1 MSLKVCNSTQY
12 ATFNYVSTTYQSWT
26 VPANVYTIN
35 VDAAGASGGN
45 GAATGGSGARVQT
58 NLIVTPGQTLYIY
71 IGKQG
76 SSTITTSGTFGGGG
90 GSGASGGRQ
99 GGGATDIRSTAGDLS
114 TRYVVAGGGGGSY
127 GNTCNSNGGDGGETG
142 ESPANSLSSP
152 CSVSTVPT
160 GGTSSGG
167 GSRGISSTGGV
178 AGDGTLGNGGNGGGT
193 YGGGGGGGYYG
204 GGGGS
209 TYGGGG
215 GSSFASATDCTD
227 TVFTTGYR
235 TGDGIIYF
243 QYEFVY
249 PTVLPSPIPSST
261 PSRLPSCPPTIS
273 NPSVAPSITPTSNPT
288 SNPSS
293 SPSNQPTACPTNLP
307 SCKPSVNPTAIP
319 SICPS
324 NHPTGPP
331 SALPTTL
338 PTLQPISVPSVPP
351 TLSPSN
357 RPSKQPASFPTN
369 LPTSNPT
376 LFPTEQPQSVPS
388 VIPSDSPRI
397 ISIIANATII
407 DHHHFILANITLT
420 TKNEVVVHCGTF
432 MDNSYPTSLT
442 DIAQQSFN
450 SVNNMNYA
458 VVFLSNLI
466 PSTSYNLYCY
476 TSTFSG
482 TTTDFDVMMNNV
494 LTVKTRCC
502 KTLHVNSGYKYVYQS
517 QTIQNLVA
525 VSIDYPP
532 SSSLLVDIKSF
543 SGGLHNSLLY
553 PNQVSF
559 TRSSSVTDYAVT
571 GYFQYSG
578 SYKFEIILSGVSVD
592 EYDVVFG
599 NGNNLTVVSI
609 SANPIPPPK
618 IIYCKFSDDGSYIDI
633 EFDSFT
639 DRGGFVNQFPCSDVF
654 DFLDASSAVCQWYSD
669 KNIHLH
675 SVTSIGVNS
684 TIVLASRNNIRAY
697 CDLISYSSLC
707 AKLSTISPQTMLVQS
722 ADNPVPPVVNVQIP
736 SILSRCS
743 DLAVDF
749 SGSMGSGGRIWKY
762 VNIDIFGSS
771 SARIMDY
778 LKGIAINNTYSV
790 TIPSIYF
797 SSDSS
802 YKVSLTLCNFL
813 GSCGSNS
820 YLFTMSIFED
830 VPSISISGSQYKT
843 AFVNKT
849 FVLQTLLAEAACN
862 TSNFPRKYT
871 YVWNVKENSQQT
883 SITSI
888 SMDQTKF
895 KLPAYS
901 LHPGKNYE
909 FSVSVI
915 PENSNRIATS
925 TVYVSTSTSALVA
938 MISGG
943 DVRSI
948 GLGEKLE
955 LDGSLSYD
963 PDIPLDMS
971 YDDQLQY
978 DWSCY
983 QLNPSLSQLC
993 PFKIFNY
1000 SDTSSSKVMVISFK
1014 FNVTGR
1020 VILRV
1025 SDMSRARV
1033 SVAYVDITATD
1044 STSTTISILTS
1055 GSLLTN
1061 IATNKQLLISGTVK
1075 TALPCDAKWVVDD
1088 QCFNLSAISVSPTR
1102 VSVAKS
1108 VIQQMNLVISPYS
1121 LPERSSLKFSL
1132 NCHDSFASITV
1143 TTNGSPQPG
1152 ILIVNPKAGKELLTS
1167 FMYHAALWMDSDIP
1181 LSYQFGFE
1189 SPSMYSRI
1197 PDTVVIQYKSQFSS
1211 SSSYLPAGRSTSN
1224 YRVNCF
1230 VQVFDSLDA
1239 FRNTSS
1245 SVVVAKVE
1253 NLMETLSLNR
1263 TYSLLS
1269 KSNDV
1274 ASITRTV
1281 SVIGTSMNNANCS
1294 AAPNCSLLH
1303 REECAFTDHTCGSCL
1318 YGYTGKIGDS
1328 NRKCFHFS
1336 PVRESGCHKKSD
1348 CTFEDECS
1356 SNGTCYSRLQSCSGL
1371 CKFHGRCEY
1380 QDLNTGAYVQS
1391 CTEIEES
1398 CNAVCVCEAGY
1409 TGYTCDITINA
1420 IEQRR
1425 AIRRILIDNLHNIT
1439 KYDDLNEDSV
1449 VMWSSLLSIVSLV
1462 PYEVKINDL
1471 DVIITIANNI
1481 LQAWTEVSTVSYEKV
1496 VSLLQAIDSIAS
1508 IAAQSIEIS
1517 AEHRE
1522 AILSKRILL
1531 LNTFSSN
1538 VLNQMVP
1545 SQDKFSDFYASFR
1558 TSSQYSYI
1566 TDFQSLT
1573 VPISQTESVLNVPVS
1588 SVSLN
1593 ISNDVSLPGSVL
1605 KTSLISTTVSSF
1617 GSNISS
1623 TLIANPLQFSFSSS
1637 TPLSGNVVFELKNN
1651 FDVNYVDNKFNFTTV
1666 CNGTDFSVFTYH
1678 CPESG
1683 FSIIHNCSFHRG
1695 SFTSFC
1701 PINPPSCALLNTSSS
1716 NMFTINNITCTVL
1729 KYDSQSTTCS
1739 CPLVESNKR
1748 RNLLDNT
1755 ITEIQ
1760 SEIMSV
1766 AIISEFIGNDAK
1778 NTFSAA
1784 PGLFTVDGAKQVIT
1798 ILIMFASFWSVGLSL
1813 IFACSW
1819 RRQLMMKKNLNDD
1832 KLQDRVKKSAKVSRS
1847 PNAVKEYLLDYV
1859 NELFPSVFSKKSYL
1873 SRLSEEIKRH
1883 HRYIQVLTASS
1894 GEAGDSARILTGV
1907 QLLTIQTMLM
1917 FLLALLYDI
1926 QSPDDDGSCPSHL
1939 TRPICLTRRS
1949 ALDSS
1954 QSYCKWQAPPY
1965 SRINANDDPLPYT
1978 CVYADPK
1985 FTFRVVIIIA
1995 VLVSLFTSLF
2005 SKPIDMIFDVLSAPT
2020 ADTEK
2025 VQSEPSA
2032 LQKVGRR
2039 VSTAARRV
2047 SVAAI
2052 NLINTTADQIRQ
2064 RGLSLVGSK
2073 TRQIPRTTQMAH
2085 EVAIASMSIISS
2097 KSKNTIQLA
2106 ELRRRETFAK
2116 SMTDLRHT
2124 DKACQSDDESEDSSS
2139 SQSSDFS
2146 DNNQRISAA
2155 QSTSDSIM
2163 LRGEKNESIDQRFER
2178 LAKEIHF
2185 QRKLLKPYE
2194 RDDFDIQWGVDPTGE
2209 FARSDFSLYNILWRS
2224 GRLSAM
2230 DRIKNEMRTVRNKAS
2245 KCASKLRLATDSHIG
2260 LELLHLFII
2269 DLLGRETP
2277 AARIFETKAEEDFK
2291 YVTVVRESSKRIAML
2306 FLVIIN
2312 LFFVFYAVLV
2322 GYVKGVA

>member
-1 MSLKVCNSTQY
+1 M
-12 ATFNYVSTTYQSWT
+12 
-26 VPANVYTIN
+26 
-35 VDAAGASGGN
+35 
-45 GAATGGSGARVQT
+45 
-58 NLIVTPGQTLYIY
+58 
-71 IGKQG
+71 
-76 SSTITTSGTFGGGG
+76 
-90 GSGASGGRQ
+90 
-99 GGGATDIRSTAGDLS
+99 
-114 TRYVVAGGGGGSY
+114 
-127 GNTCNSNGGDGGETG
+127 
-142 ESPANSLSSP
+142 
-152 CSVSTVPT
+152 
-160 GGTSSGG
+160 
-167 GSRGISSTGGV
+167 
-178 AGDGTLGNGGNGGGT
+178 
-193 YGGGGGGGYYG
+193 
-204 GGGGS
+204 
-209 TYGGGG
+209 
-215 GSSFASATDCTD
+215 
-227 TVFTTGYR
+227 
-235 TGDGIIYF
+235 
-243 QYEFVY
+243 
-249 PTVLPSPIPSST
+249 
-261 PSRLPSCPPTIS
+261 
-273 NPSVAPSITPTSNPT
+273 
-288 SNPSS
+288 
-293 SPSNQPTACPTNLP
+293 
-307 SCKPSVNPTAIP
+307 
-319 SICPS
+319 
-324 NHPTGPP
+324 P
-331 SALPTTL
+331 SA
-338 PTLQPISVPSVPP
+338 PP
-351 TLSPSN
+351 TLLPSYEPTQQ
-357 RPSKQPASFPTN
+357 PSSKPSLTPSEWNTFAPTP
-369 LPTSNPT
+369 LST
-376 LFPTEQPQSVPS
+376 
-388 VIPSDSPRI
+388 I
-397 ISIIANATII
+397 ISIKANATII
-407 DHHHFILANITLT
+407 DQHHFIIANISLT
-420 TKNEVVVHCGTF
+420 TKIEVVVHCGTF

-442 DIAQQSFN
+442 DIAQQGFN
-450 SVNNMNYA
+450 SVSNINYA
-458 VVFLSNLI
+458 IVFLSNLI

-482 TTTDFDVMMNNV
+482 TTTVFDFLMNNNV
-494 LTVKTRCC
+494 ISAKTRCC
-502 KTLHVNSGYKYVYQS
+502 KTLHVNTGYNYLYREQS
-517 QTIQNLVA
+517 MQNLVA
-525 VSIDYPP
+525 ISIDYPP
-532 SSSLLVDIKSF
+532 SSSLIVDLKSI
-543 SGGLHNSLLY
+543 HNALLY
-553 PNQVSF
+553 PNQMSF
-559 TRSSSVTDYAVT
+559 MKSSTVTDYDVT

-578 SYKFEIILSGVSVD
+578 FYKFDVILSGPSVD
-592 EYDVVFG
+592 EYKVVFG
-599 NGNNLTVVSI
+599 NNVNNLTVLNI
-609 SANPIPPPK
+609 SANPISPPK
-618 IIYCKFSDDGSYIDI
+618 IISCRFSDDGSYIDI

-669 KNIHLH
+669 KNIHLY
-675 SVTSIGVNS
+675 SVLSIEVNS
-684 TIVLASRNNIRAY
+684 TIVLASRNNIRHY
-697 CDLISYSSLC
+697 CDLISYNSLC
-707 AKLSTISPQTMLVQS
+707 AKLSTISQQTMLVQS

-749 SGSMGSGGRIWKY
+749 SGSTGSGGRIWKF
-762 VNIDIFGSS
+762 VNIDIYG
-771 SARIMDY
+771 AERIMDY
-778 LKGIAINNTYSV
+778 LKGIPINNTYSV
-790 TIPSIYF
+790 TIPNIYF

-802 YKVSLTLCNFL
+802 YRVSLTLCNFL

-820 YLFTMSIFED
+820 YSFSMSKFDD

-843 AFVNKT
+843 AFVYKA
-849 FVLQTLLAEAACN
+849 FVLQTSLEVVCN
-862 TSNFPRKYT
+862 NSYFQRKYT

-883 SITSI
+883 TITST
-888 SMDQTKF
+888 SLDQTKF

-901 LHPGKNYE
+901 LLPGKNYE
-909 FSVSVI
+909 FSVIVT
-915 PENSNRIATS
+915 PENYKHVVSS
-925 TVYVSTSTSALVA
+925 TVYVSTSISALVA

-943 DVRSI
+943 NVRSI
-948 GLGEKLE
+948 GFGEKLE

-963 PDIPLDMS
+963 PDMPLVMS
-971 YDDQLQY
+971 YDQLQY

-993 PFKIFNY
+993 PFKMLN
-1000 SDTSSSKVMVISFK
+1000 SSKF
-1014 FNVTGR
+1014 
-1020 VILRV
+1020 V
-1025 SDMSRARV
+1025 ST
-1033 SVAYVDITATD
+1033 YVDITTTD

-1055 GSLLTN
+1055 DSSLTN
-1061 IATNKQLLISGTVK
+1061 IAPSQQLLISGTVK
-1075 TALPCDAKWVVDD
+1075 TATPCDAKWVVDD
-1088 QCFNLSAISVSPTR
+1088 PGLNLSVISVSPTC

-1132 NCHDSFASITV
+1132 NCHYSFASITV

-1167 FMYHAALWMDSDIP
+1167 FMYHAALWMDTDIP

-1197 PDTVVIQYKSQFSS
+1197 PDTVVVQYKSQFSS
-1211 SSSYLPAGRSTSN
+1211 GSSYLPAGRSTSN

-1230 VQVFDSLDA
+1230 VQVFDRLDA
-1239 FRNTSS
+1239 FGNTSS
-1245 SVVVAKVE
+1245 SISVSKVE
-1253 NLMETLSLNR
+1253 NLMETLSINQ
-1263 TYSLLS
+1263 TYSLFS

-1274 ASITRTV
+1274 ASITKSI

-1294 AAPNCSLLH
+1294 AAPNCSSLY

-1318 YGYTGKIGDS
+1318 YGYSGKRGDS
-1328 NRKCFHFS
+1328 NRKCFRFS
-1336 PVRESGCHKKSD
+1336 PVRVNICHNNSD
-1348 CTFEDECS
+1348 CTFGDECS
-1356 SNGTCYSRLQSCSGL
+1356 TNGTCYSRLVTCSRP
-1371 CKFHGRCEY
+1371 CKVHGRCEY
-1380 QDLNTGAYVQS
+1380 QDLNT
-1391 CTEIEES
+1391 
-1398 CNAVCVCEAGY
+1398 AGY
-1409 TGYTCDITINA
+1409 TGYSCDISIRKN
-1420 IEQRR
+1420 EQRR

-1449 VMWSSLLSIVSLV
+1449 VMWSTLLSIVSRV

-1471 DVIITIANNI
+1471 DVIITTSINI
-1481 LQAWTEVSTVSYEKV
+1481 LQAWTAVSSVSYEKV
-1496 VSLLQAIDSIAS
+1496 VSILQAIDSIAS
-1508 IAAQSIEIS
+1508 IAAQSVDIS
-1517 AEHRE
+1517 AEYRE
-1522 AILSKRILL
+1522 TILSKRILL
-1531 LNTFSSN
+1531 LNTFSNN

-1545 SQDKFSDFYASFR
+1545 SQEKFSDFYASFR

-1566 TDFQSLT
+1566 TDFQLLT
-1573 VPISQTESVLNVPVS
+1573 VPASQTESVLNVPVS
-1588 SVSLN
+1588 SVSLD
-1593 ISNDVSLPGSVL
+1593 ISSGISLPGSVL

-1651 FDVNYVDNKFNFTTV
+1651 FDVNYVDNKFNFSTI

-1716 NMFTINNITCTVL
+1716 NMFTINNITCTVV

-1760 SEIMSV
+1760 SEVMSV
-1766 AIISEFIGNDAK
+1766 ATISEFIGNDAK

-1784 PGLFTVDGAKQVIT
+1784 SGLFTVDGAKQT
-1798 ILIMFASFWSVGLSL
+1798 
-1813 IFACSW
+1813 
-1819 RRQLMMKKNLNDD
+1819 NLNDD
-1832 KLQDRVKKSAKVSRS
+1832 ILQDRVKQKAQVLSS

-1894 GEAGDSARILTGV
+1894 GETGDSARILTGV

-1926 QSPDDDGSCPSHL
+1926 QGPDDDGSCPSHL
-1939 TRPICLTRRS
+1939 TETVCNYRKS
-1949 ALDSS
+1949 VLDSS

-1978 CVYADPK
+1978 CVYSAPH

-1995 VLVSLFTSLF
+1995 VLVFLFTSLF
-2005 SKPIDMIFDVLSAPT
+2005 SKPIDMIFDVLSAPI

-2025 VQSEPSA
+2025 VQSEPST
-2032 LQKVGRR
+2032 LEKVGRR

-2047 SVAAI
+2047 SIAAI
-2052 NLINTTADQIRQ
+2052 NLVNTTTDKIRQ

-2124 DKACQSDDESEDSSS
+2124 DKACQSDDESEDSSN
-2139 SQSSDFS
+2139 SQSSDSS
-2146 DNNQRISAA
+2146 DKYEDNQRISAA
-2155 QSTSDSIM
+2155 QT
-2163 LRGEKNESIDQRFER
+2163 
-2178 LAKEIHF
+2178 KEVHF

-2209 FARSDFSLYNILWRS
+2209 FARSDFSLLNILWSR
-2224 GRLSAM
+2224 GRLSAIDSAR

-2245 KCASKLRLATDSHIG
+2245 KRASKLRLATDSHIG
-2260 LELLHLFII
+2260 LELLHLFTI

-2291 YVTVVRESSKRIAML
+2291 YVTVVRQSSKRIAML